1 MNESLKYE
9 LYKSENNFPELI
21 KMIIYSL
28 VLGTLLLT
36 NIQESIVLAQNTGL
50 SLLNGTVYRT
60 ISNIYDDV
68 LNGYDSRILP
78 RLNKLQ
84 PLQNRTVS
92 FQFRLLHDGPT

>member
-1 MNESLKYE
+1 MNESLKYK

-21 KMIIYSL
+21 KMNIYSL

-36 NIQESIVLAQNTGL
+36 KIQESIVLAQNTGS

-78 RLNKLQ
+78 RFNKLP